1 MRDQHPLLEVSRL
14 CVKYGSRDALSEVS
28 FSLDCGEILSVIGPN
43 GAGKSTLVRAISGRT
58 PPASGAVRVNGQ
70 DIAHSRARAL
80 LGIAPQNPALYGKL
94 TAYENLVC
102 SARQAGLTSREAR
115 ASAEQTLE
123 LVRAERIAGIRAER
137 MSGGMRARINIA
149 AAIVHR
155 PSLVILDE
163 PAASLDPDSSQA
175 INELIRLLSA
185 KGFAVVLVTHDMK
198 QAEDVSSRV
207 LFLKDGAVLAYD
219 TPAALRQ
226 NVLPTQTELTIKLN
240 AGEALEPLRLTGFHR
255 GDMPGLW
262 HAELSDFD
270 SLLETLT
277 FLGQK
282 DIDVEWFTARRPDF
296 SRVYEMVL
304 HGRLFR
310 RNQ

>member
-14 CVKYGSRDALSEVS
+14 SVKYGSRAALSEVS

-58 PPASGAVRVNGQ
+58 PPNSGAVRVQGH
-70 DIAHSRARAL
+70 DIAQSRSRAL

-102 SARQAGLTSREAR
+102 SARQAGLTSREGR
-115 ASAEQTLE
+115 ANAEQTLE
-123 LVRAERIAGIRAER
+123 LVGAQRISDIRAER

-175 INELIRLLSA
+175 INELVCLLA
-185 KGFAVVLVTHDMK
+185 AEGFAVVVVTHDMK

-207 LFLKDGAVLAYD
+207 LFLKDGSVLAYD
-219 TPAALRQ
+219 TPVALRQ
-226 NVLPTQTELTIKLN
+226 NALPTQTEITIKLK
-240 AGEALEPLRLTGFHR
+240 AGEEPEPLRLTGFYR
-255 GDMPGLW
+255 GDMPGSW
-262 HAELSDFD
+262 HAELSDTD
-270 SLLETLT
+270 SLLERLT
-277 FLGQK
+277 FLEQN
-282 DIDVEWFTARRPDF
+282 DIDVEWVTARRPDF
-296 SRVYEMVL
+296 SRVYEKIL
-304 HGRLFR
+304 HGHFSGQ
-310 RNQ
+310 NQ